1 MMMMT
6 MMTVPARTIKRNN
19 NVVKTKTKKE
29 MKTTKKNTN
38 KTNKFKLIINKSY
51 KQKTKTREKPHKKIA
66 KVYNSYV

>member
-19 NVVKTKTKKE
+19 NVVKTKT
-29 MKTTKKNTN
+29 
-38 KTNKFKLIINKSY
+38 
-51 KQKTKTREKPHKKIA
+51 REKPHKKIA